1 MDDLQFNQAEYSGPA
16 AAGPCAN
23 CGKGISDEYWHA
35 NGQTVCPVCA
45 QLMADIQQAP
55 SSQLLSKTALCAAG
69 AAIGC
74 SIAYAA
80 ILIITRY
87 DLALIAIA
95 VGWLIG
101 KATRIATAGVG
112 GRTAQ
117 YIAVAATYIS
127 ISGTL
132 FFQILY
138 VASQSGKSIPTVF
151 GYVHLFIVS
160 MGRPFFDIQEG
171 FQGIIGLVILFFGLQ
186 QAWQQTRAINVSLA
200 GPYSVPVNPS
210 N

>member
-1 MDDLQFNQAEYSGPA
+1 MDDLQFDRAEYSGPA
-16 AAGPCAN
+16 KVGPCAN
-23 CGKGISDEYWHA
+23 CGKAIEDEYWHA
-35 NGQTVCPVCA
+35 NGQTVCPDCA
-45 QLMADIQQAP
+45 RLMAEIQQAP
-55 SSQLLSKTALCAAG
+55 PNALLTKAALYATG

-80 ILIITRY
+80 ILIITKY

-112 GRTAQ
+112 GRVAQ

-138 VASQSGKSIPTVF
+138 VASQSGKSIPTLF
-151 GYVHLFIVS
+151 GYVYLFIVS
-160 MGRPFFDIQEG
+160 MGKPFFDIQEG

-186 QAWQQTRAINVSLA
+186 QAWQQTRAIQVAIA
-200 GPYSVPVNPS
+200 GPYSASAAQPS
-210 N
+210 